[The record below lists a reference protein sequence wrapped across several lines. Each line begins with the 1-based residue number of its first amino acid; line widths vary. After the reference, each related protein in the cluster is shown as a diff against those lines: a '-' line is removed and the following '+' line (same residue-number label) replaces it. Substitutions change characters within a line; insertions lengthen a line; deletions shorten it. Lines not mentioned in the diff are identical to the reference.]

1 MKVLVTGGAG
11 FIGSHIVEY
20 WLSQGAEVIV
30 IDNFR
35 SSNPDFIKKITNVKF
50 YEYSIED
57 YELIEPLFKDVNYV
71 HHLAAMVSVP
81 ESIDNPFEC
90 VNINIKGLL
99 NVLNACK
106 KHNVKKI
113 VHSSSAAIYGENP
126 ITPKTTNLKPE
137 PKSPYGITKLDGEYY
152 LDVYRENF
160 NVNGVSLR
168 YFNVY
173 GPRQNPK
180 SQYAAAIPIFI
191 SKALKNED
199 IIIYG
204 DGQQTRDFVYIKD
217 VVKANVLAV
226 TSDKYG
232 VFNVGTGTATS
243 INDIVNNIIKITESK
258 SKVVYA
264 EPRKGDIKDSLSS
277 IETTKKELGYFP
289 DWKLEDGLRE
299 TIEYFKSII

>member
-1 MKVLVTGGAG
+1 
-11 FIGSHIVEY
+11 
-20 WLSQGAEVIV
+20 
-30 IDNFR
+30 
-35 SSNPDFIKKITNVKF
+35 
-50 YEYSIED
+50 
-57 YELIEPLFKDVNYV
+57 
-71 HHLAAMVSVP
+71 MVSVP